1 MENKLD
7 QLKIILGEVADL
19 YAVANL
25 LEWDQH
31 VYMPPG
37 GAKDRGSQLA
47 IIQKLAHTK
56 FTSPEVGQLL
66 EDLSST
72 NAGLEPASDEARLL
86 TVTRRDYLKAA
97 KVPTEWVAEFARV
110 TAAAL
115 PAWQAARVSND
126 FSLFL
131 PHLERIVQLRREYA
145 QIFQPY
151 DHIYDPLLDDNDPG
165 LKTADVQAIF
175 AELRPHQVE
184 LIQAIAARPQV
195 NDRFLHQEFDQQKQW
210 EFGVMVVTRM
220 GYDWQRGRQDLT
232 IHPFCTS
239 FGLDDVRITTR
250 FIPNYFPDALAGSIH
265 ETGHALYEQGID
277 HKLARTP
284 LASIKSMS
292 LHESQS
298 RMWEHLVG
306 SSLPFWEYFYP
317 RLQGVYP
324 SQLGSVSLEDFYK
337 GYNLVQPSFIRIEAD
352 EATYNLHVMLRL
364 ELEIALMEGS
374 LLVKELPDA
383 WRARMQEYLGITPP
397 DDVRGVLQDIHW
409 AGGSFGYFPTYAL
422 GNLISVQLW
431 ERIQKDIPDLD
442 DQFRR
447 GDFAALLGWLRE
459 KVHRHGGKFEVQELV
474 QQVTG
479 KKIDPAPYIRYLRR
493 KFGQIYGV

>member
-1 MENKLD
+1 M
-7 QLKIILGEVADL
+7 II
-19 YAVANL
+19 
-25 LEWDQH
+25 
-31 VYMPPG
+31 
-37 GAKDRGSQLA
+37 
-47 IIQKLAHTK
+47 
-56 FTSPEVGQLL
+56 F
-66 EDLSST
+66 
-72 NAGLEPASDEARLL
+72 
-86 TVTRRDYLKAA
+86 KAA

-210 EFGVMVVTRM
+210 DFGVMVVTRM

-277 HKLARTP
+277 HKLARH
-284 LASIKSMS
+284 S
-292 LHESQS
+292 S
-298 RMWEHLVG
+298 R
-306 SSLPFWEYFYP
+306 
-317 RLQGVYP
+317 
-324 SQLGSVSLEDFYK
+324 
-337 GYNLVQPSFIRIEAD
+337 
-352 EATYNLHVMLRL
+352 
-364 ELEIALMEGS
+364 
-374 LLVKELPDA
+374 
-383 WRARMQEYLGITPP
+383 
-397 DDVRGVLQDIHW
+397 
-409 AGGSFGYFPTYAL
+409 
-422 GNLISVQLW
+422 
-431 ERIQKDIPDLD
+431 LD
-442 DQFRR
+442 
-447 GDFAALLGWLRE
+447 
-459 KVHRHGGKFEVQELV
+459 
-474 QQVTG
+474 
-479 KKIDPAPYIRYLRR
+479 
-493 KFGQIYGV
+493 